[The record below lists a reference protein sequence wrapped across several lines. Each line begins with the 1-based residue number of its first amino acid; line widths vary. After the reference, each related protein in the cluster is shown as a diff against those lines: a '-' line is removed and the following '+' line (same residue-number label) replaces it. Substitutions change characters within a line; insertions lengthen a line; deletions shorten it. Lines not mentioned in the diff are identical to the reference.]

1 MTAINVSN
9 SEWPRIS
16 VIVPTLNQGRFL
28 EDTLRSVLDQQYPN
42 LELIV
47 IDGGSTDETPRILER
62 HQSQIAHTESGPDRG
77 QSHAINKGLARAT
90 GAVWCY
96 LNSDDLLCPGSLKRI
111 GETFRDTGIEWAGA
125 ISAIFDDEADRGTV
139 TPQETA
145 SLKEILTP
153 WSRSVQHVFPCS
165 NVCFMRRSIY
175 ERLGGFDESYHY
187 SMDMEYYTRA
197 LFAGIKLHRIP
208 EVLGRWRWHDESKT
222 VRDGSAYRFLEEEL
236 RIAAAYGD
244 RLTPPDR
251 EALERE
257 IAWHRKTFIVRRAV
271 HCESKKPRTSR
282 IVRLFVEAAQHPSL
296 LWFRPWLS
304 ALKQQLVAS

>member
-1 MTAINVSN
+1 MATMHAPNFD
-9 SEWPRIS
+9 WPRIS
-16 VIVPTLNQGRFL
+16 VIIPTLNQGSFL
-28 EDTLRSVLDQQYPN
+28 DDTLRSVLNQHYPN

-47 IDGGSTDETPRILER
+47 IDGGSTDETSGIIER
-62 HQSQIAHTESGPDRG
+62 YKSQISHCESEPDRG
-77 QSHAINKGLARAT
+77 QSHAINKGLARVT

-96 LNSDDLLCPGSLKRI
+96 LNSDDLLCPGSLKRV
-111 GETFRDTGIEWAGA
+111 GETFRDSAIEWAGG
-125 ISAIFDDEADRGTV
+125 ISTIFDAESERGTV
-139 TPQETA
+139 TPQEAA
-145 SLKEILTP
+145 STKEILTP
-153 WSRSVQHVFPCS
+153 WSRSVQYVFPCS

-187 SMDMEYYTRA
+187 SMDMDYYTRA
-197 LFAGIKLHRIP
+197 FFAGIKLHRIP

-236 RIAAAYGD
+236 RIAASYAD
-244 RLTPPDR
+244 RLAPPDR
-251 EALERE
+251 EAIERE

-282 IVRLFVEAAQHPSL
+282 IVRLFIEAAQHPSL

-304 ALKQQLVAS
+304 AVKQQLVAS